1 MLKRKSNAMAEERE
15 ALQGKIEGLEARVAE
30 LERQLVRR
38 QVVEAAAEERAGVIE
53 GHARRTRACVGR
65 TQGLHAPYSCHTAID
80 RSWLGRCAAV
90 PGATVSQFR
99 LGVRPVAT
107 GSNRRHQVLLSGV

>member
-53 GHARRTRACVGR
+53 GHARRTRCVCVCVCVC
-65 TQGLHAPYSCHTAID
+65 LCLCLCLCLCVY
-80 RSWLGRCAAV
+80 V
-90 PGATVSQFR
+90 Y
-99 LGVRPVAT
+99 
-107 GSNRRHQVLLSGV
+107 VLMIFFGCMP

>member
-1 MLKRKSNAMAEERE
+1 MKEVRSMLKRKSNAMAEERE

-53 GHARRTRACVGR
+53 GHARRTRCVCVFVCVCVCV
-65 TQGLHAPYSCHTAID
+65 Y
-80 RSWLGRCAAV
+80 
-90 PGATVSQFR
+90 
-99 LGVRPVAT
+99 
-107 GSNRRHQVLLSGV
+107 LSVCLSVCQ